1 MFLIPSEDFQDSET
15 IGSPDKFSEK
25 TGYNFKNYIFSDLDH
40 LEYFL
45 LFYYAFWR
53 FEFSHWNPSPG
64 KFADV
69 VSVWVG

>member
-45 LFYYAFWR
+45 LFYYAF
-53 FEFSHWNPSPG
+53 
-64 KFADV
+64 
-69 VSVWVG
+69 